1 MNIKEVAQLAGV
13 STATVSRT
21 INGSDKVTPETAELV
36 RKAIERLR
44 YFPNTNAQALG
55 SGRSSLYGLI
65 ISDITNPFFPE
76 LVKSFED
83 LAIKSGLD
91 VLVSNTDYDP
101 QRTEHCIA
109 RLLQRKVDGVAIMTT
124 EMESGLIEEF
134 SRRQIPLVFLD
145 TARPQRNVST
155 VSVDY
160 AAGIDAAIEH
170 LYTLG
175 HRRIAFIRGSSKH
188 KSSQMRLDAFKKS
201 MRARKL
207 ALAAEDIV
215 VGDHTM
221 DGGFTA
227 MQQLLARQKNPQ
239 AVICSNDLTAIGA
252 LGAIHR
258 TGLRV
263 PKDISLVGFDDI
275 TMSAY
280 TEPPLTTIHLSR
292 SAIAH
297 AAFTALRNHGNRNQ
311 KREQVIQPNLV
322 IRGTTAKPEEKQKK
336 HLPQK

>member
-1 MNIKEVAQLAGV
+1 MNIKQVAQLAGV

-21 INGSDKVTPETAELV
+21 INGSDKVTPETAEQV
-36 RKAIERLR
+36 RKAIQTLR

-83 LAIKSGLD
+83 LAIKNGLD
-91 VLVSNTDYDP
+91 ILVSNTDYDP

-145 TARPQRNVST
+145 TARPQRNVGT
-155 VSVDY
+155 VNVDY
-160 AAGIDAAIEH
+160 ATGIDAAIEH
-170 LYTLG
+170 LHTLG
-175 HRRIAFIRGSSKH
+175 HRRIAFIRGSSQH
-188 KSSQMRLDAFKKS
+188 KSPQLRLEAFKKS

-207 ALAAEDIV
+207 ALAASDV
-215 VGDHTM
+215 VAGDHTM
-221 DGGFTA
+221 EGGFAA
-227 MQQLLARQKNPQ
+227 MQQLLAHKQAPQ
-239 AVICSNDLTAIGA
+239 AVICSNDLTAMGA

-258 TGLRV
+258 AGLRV

-280 TEPPLTTIHLSR
+280 TEPPLTTVHLSR
-292 SAIAH
+292 SEIAR
-297 AAFTALRNHGNRNQ
+297 AAFTALYHHGERGH
-311 KREQVIQPNLV
+311 KREQVIQPSLV
-322 IRGTTAKPEEKQKK
+322 IRGTTAQPAERSRK
-336 HLPQK
+336 